1 MGMITLMQLML
12 GEVRRKRLLIALP
25 FGIASIMA
33 WVLGLIEVI
42 SLGLFPNRQITSDQV
57 KLLRHD
63 NVVSDGARGFEDL
76 GIKTTALE
84 AVLPEYLWRF
94 RPSGQYEE
102 IKESAKNLR
111 V

>member
-1 MGMITLMQLML
+1 MFHHHHQNLCCSHLLLLNMPFFVARIMGFVFDMISAIT
-12 GEVRRKRLLIALP
+12 
-25 FGIASIMA
+25 
-33 WVLGLIEVI
+33 LGLI
-42 SLGLFPNRQITSDQV
+42 PAQITRDQV
-57 KLLRHD
+57 RNLEND
-63 NVVSDGARGFEDL
+63 NVVSDGAPGFEDL